1 MVSVTGSYTRSG
13 YNPSLEIQNLRLD
26 FSNGSISVSGTTAST
41 VVSASLWVRRDS
53 YGTSW
58 NQTAA
63 CYITIN
69 GNKKTYNKYWESS
82 DPLNSTY
89 KKVMSHSV
97 TVSWSASTSKT
108 ISLAAGFDMSSN
120 AKLAGLVLPAS
131 SYSLGTA
138 SQSGSLSMT
147 FPKQVTACSAPT
159 SVTLSRNSRSGSII
173 LPNETIEISWSGA
186 SGGSSNTITDYQV
199 YYRIT
204 SNGAG
209 PSTSTYTGT
218 KNVDVTNG
226 STSGSTTI
234 TLSGATRGYYVVA
247 GVVTRGSAGSSYY
260 SGIRTGGSLKVNSLP
275 GAPSVSASVST
286 VKSTGN
292 TVTFSASAGGD
303 SDGQSRTLYYSRTS
317 GGSKTKFSGSVS
329 LSISK
334 GNNTVYFYTYDGME
348 YSSAT
353 SKTISIN
360 TKPKIN
366 SLTINK
372 NVLSGNNG
380 TSGVPLVRTI
390 ASSTYSLNK
399 TVSSYKWYYATSS
412 TSSVSTSNPVQFST
426 SSSIGGYGFDGR
438 FTRGYYYKIGL
449 RVGDA
454 YEESDIVW
462 ESRVSQLP
470 LRVGTATNITVENSS
485 SGYVAGTNSS
495 QFNNSVKVHWTNPS
509 VPSGALN
516 IVTARPYYTVIG
528 GSTTYINTNGS
539 LSPSASTEVSF
550 SLSPSRGSQVRFGVQ
565 IIDSGD
571 NNSNTIGPT
580 LTRANL
586 PYFANTTLSITGP
599 EENET
604 ITFRPYINTT
614 PLGLTSM
621 KVTSDNGAKYY
632 ADCVINDKNVT
643 INLIQNKDKTEIETG
658 DSALVTIS
666 AENINTLLKDNRLK
680 GNPNDPVWNDNF
692 TNVIYRFYVIDSFG
706 NTSSNYATTKVTS
719 IAFIQP
725 PVFTSSENIE
735 MGIQYYLPNLN
746 SSDYNLSIKYP
757 STESTLLP
765 KERNNDRMF
774 NPGEAVVF
782 RFSFPYDYNNDV
794 TSYQIYVSRMDD
806 RPESVSK
813 NEAYEGY
820 SYVFLT
826 EFLPNAAKTEGSKLV
841 YQYPIVSYLQ
851 NKFLTFYIVAKDS
864 KGNLSNKI
872 YSNTYLVGC
881 RQQNP
886 TITLKSAAGDNT
898 NKITINYEVNDLGGS
913 QFANSTYKY
922 KADSDDNSYPNFE
935 REISIKLSSSDA
947 EEIAYLPKSFIHIQY
962 CLDGNFSNTSSENYS
977 YQIISLP
984 GEYSNLGGTILS
996 DDIGTFGGKKLYIRL
1011 RFVLLTG
1018 FGTSNENYEGIG
1030 DFTKNN
1036 VVSSITEI
1044 ITYYPDM
1051 PTVSHRS
1058 HHVGINTNVFSEEDD
1073 EVLVISDFMDRSKV
1087 IFIGTDTSTGEAKEF
1102 KIVINL
1108 KNGTIDG
1115 AKISGGS
1122 WDS

>member
-1 MVSVTGSYTRSG
+1 MASVTGSYTRSG

-69 GNKKTYNKYWESS
+69 GNKKTYNKYWESG

-89 KKVMSHSV
+89 KKVMDHSV

-108 ISLAAGFDMSSN
+108 INLAAGFDMSSN

-147 FPKQVTACSAPT
+147 FPKQVTALGAPT
-159 SVTLSRNSRSGSII
+159 SLSLTRNSGGSIT
-173 LPNETIEISWSGA
+173 LPNDTITISWSGA
-186 SGGSSNTITDYQV
+186 SNGSSNSIINYQV
-199 YYRIT
+199 YYLIS
-204 SNGAG
+204 SNGV
-209 PSTSTYTGT
+209 PPNESYYTNTVNVPVSTGA
-218 KNVDVTNG
+218 
-226 STSGSTTI
+226 TSGSVQMTI
-234 TLSGATRGYYVVA
+234 SNATRGYIITAAVKA
-247 GVVTRGSAGSSYY
+247 FG
-260 SGIRTGGSLKVNSLP
+260 TGGVAYCSSLKTGGWLTVNRLP
-275 GAPSVSASVST
+275 GEPSVSASAST

-292 TVTFSASAGGD
+292 RVTFWASPGGD
-303 SDGQSRTLYYSRTS
+303 SDGQAVYTYYSRS
-317 GGSKTKFSGSVS
+317 SDGPKNHFSGSVE
-329 LSISK
+329 LDIYN
-334 GNNTVYFYTYDGME
+334 GNNAAYFYSYDGLE
-348 YSSAT
+348 YSAPRT
-353 SKTISIN
+353 LWIGIN
-360 TKPKIN
+360 DRPVIN

-372 NVLSGNNG
+372 NELSGNNG

-390 ASSTYSLNK
+390 ASSDYSLSK
-399 TVSSYKWYYATSS
+399 VVSSYRWYYATSS
-412 TSSVSTSNPVQFST
+412 TSSVDISNPVQFST

-438 FTRGYYYKIGL
+438 FTRGHYYKIGL

-462 ESRVSQLP
+462 ESGVSQLP
-470 LRVGTATNITVENSS
+470 LRVGVATNITVENSS

-495 QFNNSVKVHWTNPS
+495 QFNDSVKVHWTNPS

-516 IVTARPYYTVIG
+516 IVSAKPYYTVIG
-528 GSTTYINTNGS
+528 GSTSYVNTNGS
-539 LSPSASTEVSF
+539 LTPSVSTEVGF
-550 SLSPSRGSQVRFGVQ
+550 SLSPSRGAQVRFGVQ

-571 NNSNTIGPT
+571 SNSNTIGPT

-599 EENET
+599 EENGA

-643 INLIQNKDKTEIETG
+643 ISLIQNKDKTEIETG

-666 AENINTLLKDNRLK
+666 AENINTLLKDSRLK
-680 GNPNDPVWNDNF
+680 GNPDDPVWNDNF

-725 PVFTSSENIE
+725 PTFTSSENIE
-735 MGIQYYLPNLN
+735 MGIQYYLPNLD
-746 SSDYNLSIKYP
+746 SSNYNLSIKYP
-757 STESTLLP
+757 SVESTLLP

-782 RFSFPYDYNNDV
+782 RFSLPYDYNNDV

-813 NEAYEGY
+813 NEAYEEY

-826 EFLPNAAKTEGSKLV
+826 EFLPDAAKTEGSKLV

-886 TITLKSAAGDNT
+886 TVTLKSAAVDDT
-898 NKITINYEVNDLGGS
+898 NKIIINYEINDLGGS
-913 QFANSTYKY
+913 QFANSIYKY

-935 REISIKLSSSDA
+935 REISIKLSSDTD
-947 EEIAYLPKSFIHIQY
+947 EITYLPKSFIHIQY
-962 CLDGNFSNTSSENYS
+962 CLDGNFSNTSNENYS
-977 YQIISLP
+977 YQIIPLS
-984 GEYSNLGGTILS
+984 GEYSDLGGTILS
-996 DDIGTFGGKKLYIRL
+996 NDIEDFGGKKLYIRL
-1011 RFVLLTG
+1011 KFVLLTG
-1018 FGTSNENYEGIG
+1018 FGTSNENYEEIG

-1036 VVSSITEI
+1036 IVSSITEI
-1044 ITYYPDM
+1044 ITYYPNM

-1102 KIVINL
+1102 KIIINL

-1115 AKISGGS
+1115 ARISGGS